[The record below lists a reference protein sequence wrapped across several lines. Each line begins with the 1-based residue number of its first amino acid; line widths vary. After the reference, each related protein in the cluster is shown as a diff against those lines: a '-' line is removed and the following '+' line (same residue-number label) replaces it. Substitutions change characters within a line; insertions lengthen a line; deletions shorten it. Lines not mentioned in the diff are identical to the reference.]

1 MQCEQPAAA
10 YVLMLVL
17 QQLCMP
23 TCEHIRSESEIKDEM
38 ATENVEE
45 NSIDSITDDDSPT
58 DITQG

>member
-23 TCEHIRSESEIKDEM
+23 TYEHIRSESDIEDEM

-45 NSIDSITDDDSPT
+45 NSSDSITDDDSPT
-58 DITQG
+58 DIAQG